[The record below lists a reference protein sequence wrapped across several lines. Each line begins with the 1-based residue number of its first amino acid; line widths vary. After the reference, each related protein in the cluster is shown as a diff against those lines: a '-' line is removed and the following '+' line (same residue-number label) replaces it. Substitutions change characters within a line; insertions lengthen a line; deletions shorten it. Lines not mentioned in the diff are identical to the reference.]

1 MSDRVVIL
9 TKRPTIVKEIQK
21 IEFDVEN
28 RDPLNCRKN
37 PKFSE
42 YFDHLW
48 KELDVHG

>member
-1 MSDRVVIL
+1 MSDRVVVL
-9 TKRPTIVKEIQK
+9 SKRPTEVKQIHDIDFGMK
-21 IEFDVEN
+21 N

-42 YFDHLW
+42 YFDRLW